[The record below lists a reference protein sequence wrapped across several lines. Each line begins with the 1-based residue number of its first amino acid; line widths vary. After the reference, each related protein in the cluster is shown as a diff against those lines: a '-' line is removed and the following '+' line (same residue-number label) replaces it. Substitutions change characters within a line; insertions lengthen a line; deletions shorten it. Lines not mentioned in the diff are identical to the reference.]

1 MPLSRK
7 LFLKVAVGGHLM
19 ECFYLTFD
27 CFYFHQLR
35 QFRRASK
42 AHAHHM
48 SEEEKKK
55 RKKSLKKVTAGPNL
69 SRTFLLAA
77 SLSIAGAFLRYSR
90 RKEIIFLSF
99 LLLFPI
105 SSINAYSGSLATRLF
120 HKEVALLSRLSG
132 SSFFFFPFFSFFCS
146 FPSHFL
152 P

>member
-1 MPLSRK
+1 
-7 LFLKVAVGGHLM
+7 M
-19 ECFYLTFD
+19 EYFYLTFD

-55 RKKSLKKVTAGPNL
+55 RKKSLKKVKAGPNL
-69 SRTFLLAA
+69 SRTSLLAA
-77 SLSIAGAFLRYSR
+77 SLSMAGAFLWDPR

-99 LLLFPI
+99 SLLFLI

-120 HKEVALLSRLSG
+120 HKEVDLLSSLSG
-132 SSFFFFPFFSFFCS
+132 GSFFLFPFFHFFFLFIPFS
-146 FPSHFL
+146 FL
-152 P
+152 PLNL

>member
-1 MPLSRK
+1 
-7 LFLKVAVGGHLM
+7 M
-19 ECFYLTFD
+19 EYFYLTFD

-55 RKKSLKKVTAGPNL
+55 RKKSLKKVKAGPNL
-69 SRTFLLAA
+69 FRTSLLAA
-77 SLSIAGAFLRYSR
+77 SLSIAGAFLWDPR

-99 LLLFPI
+99 SLLFPI

-120 HKEVALLSRLSG
+120 HKEVDLLSSLSG
-132 SSFFFFPFFSFFCS
+132 GSFFLFPFFLSFHS
-146 FPSHFL
+146 FLIFTTEFIVSLINILLFL
-152 P
+152 SL